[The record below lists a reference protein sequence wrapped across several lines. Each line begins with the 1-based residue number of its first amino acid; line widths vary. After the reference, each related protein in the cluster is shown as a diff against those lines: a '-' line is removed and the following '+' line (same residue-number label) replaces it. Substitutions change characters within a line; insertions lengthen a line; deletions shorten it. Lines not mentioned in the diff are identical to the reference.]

1 MMTEKLIV
9 EEPVE
14 GFTERDGESKAIL
27 NTDRNKLLQYK
38 IQRQRFINI
47 NNQKEEIDDLKKDVK
62 SMKDDLLLIKDSL
75 RELLQRQ

>member
-9 EEPVE
+9 EEPVN

-27 NTDRNKLLQYK
+27 NTDRHKLLQYK

>member
-1 MMTEKLIV
+1 MIVEKLKV
-9 EEPVE
+9 DEPIE

-27 NTDRNKLLQYK
+27 NTDRDKLLQYK

-47 NNQKEEIDDLKKDVK
+47 NNQKEEILDLKKDVK

-75 RELLQRQ
+75 RELIQRQ